1 MYGKRKD
8 SAEQARSAFA
18 EDRLCGA
25 GAGRLFGRLLSPT
38 AIIPRGALSIVLKA
52 AGRRGD
58 LGEGEILLV
67 VRCFG

>member
-38 AIIPRGALSIVLKA
+38 RGALFIVLKA

-58 LGEGEILLV
+58 LGEGSCLL
-67 VRCFG
+67 